1 MNVQRFTGRDNR
13 AALDQVRQ
21 HLGPDALVL
30 SSQRTGDGI
39 EICATTQLPDM
50 TRISKPSLAPNTHSV
65 AAGDNE
71 IQLAQLKR
79 ELASLRET
87 LQQALGERRWQD
99 TAEIRPVAASVAQRL
114 VTLGLGRVL
123 AGELADRFSHIQELN
138 AAWQQVTQH
147 LMERLNSLS
156 CEELGGF
163 RIKAIIGGS
172 GSGKTHAAAA
182 LLQVGLGHLSPEQ
195 IALVH
200 CGDPSRDTTLSQL
213 ATRLNIRQYSARSH
227 DELAE
232 ALSGCRWAR
241 DIIIDTPALSPALGS
256 QDPVLTLLSRQRGG
270 LAAFVAL
277 PATASSD
284 HLREML
290 DHSRHLP
297 LAGVITTKVDEANSL
312 GAVIDAVVTSELA
325 LAGRYDVRT
334 NSLLPVS
341 GDEML
346 TNAKRFAKRSL
357 ERQSAQ
363 LKVAV

>member
-30 SSQRTGDGI
+30 SSQRTADGI

-50 TRISKPSLAPNTHSV
+50 TGINSPSITANRNPV
-65 AAGDNE
+65 ATADNE

-99 TAEIRPVAASVAQRL
+99 TAGSRPVAASVAQRL
-114 VTLGLGRVL
+114 ATLGLGRVL
-123 AGELADRFSHIQELN
+123 AGELADGVAHVQGLN

-147 LMERLNSLS
+147 LMTALNSLS
-156 CEELGGF
+156 SEELGGF

-172 GSGKTHAAAA
+172 GSGKTQTAAA
-182 LLQVGLGHLSPEQ
+182 LMQASMGYLSPEQ

-200 CGDPSRDTTLSQL
+200 CGDPSQDTALSQL
-213 ATRLNIRQYSARSH
+213 ATRLNVKQYSVRSH
-227 DELAE
+227 EELAE
-232 ALSGCRWAR
+232 ILSGCRWAR
-241 DIIIDTPALSPALGS
+241 EIIIDTPALSPTLGS
-256 QDPVLTLLSRQRGG
+256 QDPVLRLLSRQRGG

-284 HLREML
+284 HLREIL

-297 LAGVITTKVDEANSL
+297 LAGVITTKVDEATSL
-312 GAVIDAVVTSELA
+312 GAVIDAVVASELA
-325 LAGRYDVRT
+325 LAGRYDVAT

-346 TNAKRFAKRSL
+346 TNAKRLAKRGL
-357 ERQSAQ
+357 ERQAAQ

>member
-30 SSQRTGDGI
+30 SSQRTRDGI

-50 TRISKPSLAPNTHSV
+50 TLVASPSIAPKTHSV
-65 AAGDNE
+65 ATGDNE

-99 TAEIRPVAASVAQRL
+99 TAGSRPVAAAVAQRL
-114 VTLGLGRVL
+114 ATLGLGRVL
-123 AGELADRFSHIQELN
+123 AGELADRVAHVDGLN

-147 LMERLNSLS
+147 LMTALNSLS
-156 CEELGGF
+156 SEELCGF

-172 GSGKTHAAAA
+172 GSGKTQTAAA
-182 LLQVGLGHLSPEQ
+182 LMQASMGYLSSEQ

-200 CGDPSRDTTLSQL
+200 CGDPSRDTALSQL
-213 ATRLNIRQYSARSH
+213 ATRLNVKQYSARSH

-241 DIIIDTPALSPALGS
+241 EIIIDTPALSPALGS

-284 HLREML
+284 HLREIL
-290 DHSRHLP
+290 DHCCHLP
-297 LAGVITTKVDEANSL
+297 LAGVITTKVDEATSL
-312 GAVIDAVVTSELA
+312 GAVIDAVVASELA

-334 NSLLPVS
+334 NSLLSVS

-346 TNAKRFAKRSL
+346 SNAKRLAKRSL
-357 ERQSAQ
+357 ERQAAQ